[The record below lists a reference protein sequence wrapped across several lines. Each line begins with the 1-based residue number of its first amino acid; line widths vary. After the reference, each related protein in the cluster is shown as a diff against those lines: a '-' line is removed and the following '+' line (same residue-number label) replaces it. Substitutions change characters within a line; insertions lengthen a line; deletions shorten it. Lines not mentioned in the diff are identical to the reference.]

1 MANPGK
7 NVDIKITEKEL
18 ENNLLLHKY
27 NLYQQFFIIGI
38 EPKILHLLKKI
49 DIKEIP
55 KILIGPAIIS
65 KYPNNNLPYLN
76 IPDSI
81 ITSHC
86 FPNGFKNSI
95 IECEDIEIK
104 EKMNCTYDFIFS
116 LDNYQMNKNASIR
129 INKVYY
135 TCYVFYEKLDDYI
148 NCLNLKNN
156 SNINN
161 NLNKNILIPKAICLS
176 SFCPYIEQTKSILH
190 YLKKYVNI
198 FNYNDFKENNLLN
211 NNNNE
216 NNLPLEKIIEG
227 LIYNLPEL
235 PRTNYIMKIN
245 KNIFTIS
252 DEINKQNNTNEE
264 IKEIIFENSSANKK
278 LKPIINYTLLMKF
291 FKIEEVF
298 EIIKLIL
305 LEEPILFFSKNIEH
319 LTYTIEG
326 LLSLIYPFEY
336 NYPVVSILPEQNYSF
351 INIYKSFIFGINY
364 TYSEDFFILK
374 GINLEDQK
382 LINIVTIENRFNN
395 LMNSNEKEKSK
406 TPVIFNIRPNNSK
419 FLKISEK
426 SINNSISEIKEL
438 YLKRKNMIGANKEEE
453 KVDDK
458 NETEKKI
465 KLPGHYF
472 SKCCKKIE
480 NNLETKFKEL
490 KVKYKEQEKDKNI
503 NNNIIE
509 LEKEK
514 IFNDEITE
522 IFLYFF
528 TSIFLHYQE
537 YCAKYQFVYDSN
549 YSEAASKIKIGKGGN
564 YLRDKELEK
573 KYYTNKLC
581 INDLFNCDLFIDEM
595 PYLDK
600 PFYTKFLKTK
610 IFFNFMKKK
619 IFPLSI
625 QDKLDIL
632 FFDDKVNEKLSRE
645 SGNKKIDTKF
655 LEYNFNNN
663 IIGEIE
669 INTLSKPFTDN
680 FKEYLFDE
688 NNKKKALNY
697 FQYIEYQNTDF
708 NKNNSK
714 EDIENDYNTN
724 NNNNNDLN
732 FSFYYFVFPKLLNDG
747 LFYKD
752 YIIEDESNNINSL
765 TNFSCKNC
773 DCLYNQFE
781 KEGNNIITDENII
794 KNYSNYYYAF
804 DPIKSYARPYS
815 DYVKILFLQYFSKIF
830 HQIPYSKKNYYFN
843 YLMLFMT
850 NNKNILDQNSIMM
863 MFKTL
868 IKYGDKSM
876 AQYLFPFIKNKKYSI
891 FLILREKLR
900 PDKNYEQFDNSEIKN
915 NIDDYDENFNENMDK
930 YNKKGRSLSGH
941 NSSKIRLSDKV
952 YSRERKLSSSMDD
965 NENNGEKISD
975 YNINDKD
982 KLNKKENDLPINN
995 KFNFNINYFCTQKY
1009 EGNIC
1014 NYPFDLNIDKIFDEN
1029 KKYIEFKC
1037 LKCQQAQDLTITCKI
1052 NEENNNN
1059 YIIKTKLYSPIA
1071 LLENEWFKNSNELN
1085 LNNIIENHL
1094 DEYICSLFYFYDQG
1108 LLCDFLIP
1116 EIILK
1121 KNLKIENITNSV
1133 KIEPSKNKIK
1143 ISLGTIYNKDNNK
1156 TILQRN
1162 SKYFDISDKANTFFE
1177 FNKSSTKKPAS
1188 LISQTIKKKNN
1199 PQKKAVGFTIKNKKG
1214 GAHKK
1219 NSLSYSDFLN
1229 K

>member
-1 MANPGK
+1 MINLEE
-7 NVDIKITEKEL
+7 NVEFKSVEKDL
-18 ENNLLLHKY
+18 ENDLLSHKY

-38 EPKILHLLKKI
+38 NPKMLHLLNKI
-49 DIKEIP
+49 NIKEIP
-55 KILIGPAIIS
+55 KILFSPTIIS
-65 KYPNNNLPYLN
+65 KYPNNNLSYLN

-81 ITSHC
+81 IISHC

-95 IECEDIEIK
+95 IESDEKTIK
-104 EKMNCTYDFIFS
+104 EKINYSFDFIFT

-148 NCLNLKNN
+148 TCLDLKNN

-161 NLNKNILIPKAICLS
+161 NLKRNILIPKAICLS
-176 SFCPYIEQTKSILH
+176 SFCPYYEQSKLILH
-190 YLKKYVNI
+190 YLKNYVDI
-198 FNYNDFKENNLLN
+198 FNYNYYKDNKLLSN
-211 NNNNE
+211 NNG
-216 NNLPLEKIIEG
+216 NNLPIEKIIEG
-227 LIYNLPEL
+227 LIYNLPGL
-235 PRTNYIMKIN
+235 PRTNYIMKISTN
-245 KNIFTIS
+245 NFSINDELHKQKNL
-252 DEINKQNNTNEE
+252 NEG

-291 FKIEEVF
+291 FKIEEIF

-336 NYPVVSILPEQNYSF
+336 NYPVVSVLPEQNYSF

-364 TYSEDFFILK
+364 TYSEDIFTLK

-382 LINIVTIENRFNN
+382 LINIITIENRFNN
-395 LMNSNEKEKSK
+395 IINSNEKEKSK
-406 TPVIFNIRPNNSK
+406 NPAIFNIKPNNSK
-419 FLKISEK
+419 FLQISEK
-426 SINNSISEIKEL
+426 SINNSITEIKEL
-438 YLKRKNMIGANKEEE
+438 YLRRKSMIGMNKEEE
-453 KVDDK
+453 KIDDR
-458 NETEKKI
+458 NEIEKKI

-490 KVKYKEQEKDKNI
+490 KIKYKEQEKDKNI
-503 NNNIIE
+503 YNNIIE

-537 YCAKYQFVYDSN
+537 YCAKYQYAYDSN
-549 YSEAASKIKIGKGGN
+549 YNEAVSKIKAGKGG
-564 YLRDKELEK
+564 YYFRDKELEK

-669 INTLSKPFTDN
+669 IKSLSKSFTDN
-680 FKEYLFDE
+680 FKQYFIDSK
-688 NNKKKALNY
+688 NKEKALNY
-697 FQYIEYQNTDF
+697 FQYIEY
-708 NKNNSK
+708 K
-714 EDIENDYNTN
+714 NTN
-724 NNNNNDLN
+724 NNNKDNIENYNSINDNNELK
-732 FSFYYFVFPKLLNDG
+732 FSFYYYVFPKLLNDG
-747 LFYKD
+747 IFYKD
-752 YIIEDESNNINSL
+752 YKKEDESNSKYSP
-765 TNFSCKNC
+765 TNFTYKNS

-781 KEGNNIITDENII
+781 KEGNNIINDENMI
-794 KNYSNYYYAF
+794 KNYNNYYYTF
-804 DPIKSYARPYS
+804 NPISSYTRPYC

-850 NNKNILDQNSIMM
+850 NNKGILDQNSIMM
-863 MFKTL
+863 MFNT
-868 IKYGDKSM
+868 ITKYGDKSM
-876 AQYLFPFIKNKKYSI
+876 AQYFFQFIKNKKYSI
-891 FLILREKLR
+891 FLILREKLS
-900 PDKNYEQFDNSEIKN
+900 PYKNYEQFDYSEIKN
-915 NIDDYDENFNENMDK
+915 NIDDYDENFIENLNL
-930 YNKKGRSLSGH
+930 YNKKGRSLSGY
-941 NSSKIRLSDKV
+941 NSSKIRLSDKI
-952 YSRERKLSSSMDD
+952 YYKERKLSSSMDD
-965 NENNGEKISD
+965 NENNEEISD
-975 YNINDKD
+975 YNINNND
-982 KLNKKENDLPINN
+982 KLNKKEKNLQINN
-995 KFNFNINYFCTQKY
+995 KFNFKINYFCTQKN

-1014 NYPFDLNIDKIFDEN
+1014 NYPFDLNIDKIFKKN

-1037 LKCQQAQDLTITCKI
+1037 LKCEQIQELTITCKI
-1052 NEENNNN
+1052 NEENNKN
-1059 YIIKTKLYSPIA
+1059 YNIKTKLYSPLT
-1071 LLENEWFKNSNELN
+1071 LLENDWFKNSNELN
-1085 LNNIIENHL
+1085 LNTIIENHL

-1116 EIILK
+1116 EIIIK
-1121 KNLKIENITNSV
+1121 KNLKIENITNSF
-1133 KIEPSKNKIK
+1133 KIESNGKNIK
-1143 ISLGTIYNKDNNK
+1143 INRSKINNKDNNK
-1156 TILQRN
+1156 TYIPRN
-1162 SKYFDISDKANTFFE
+1162 SNIFDISDKANTFFE
-1177 FNKSSTKKPAS
+1177 FKSNIKKPAS
-1188 LISQTIKKKNN
+1188 LIPQTIKKKNN

-1219 NSLSYSDFLN
+1219 NSISYSDFLN

>member
-1 MANPGK
+1 MINPLE
-7 NVDIKITEKEL
+7 NVEIKSVKKEL
-18 ENNLLLHKY
+18 ENNILSHKY

-38 EPKILHLLKKI
+38 EPKILHLLNKI
-49 DIKEIP
+49 NLKEIP
-55 KILIGPAIIS
+55 KILIVPTIIS
-65 KYPNNNLPYLN
+65 KYPNNNLSYLN
-76 IPDSI
+76 IPDSMI
-81 ITSHC
+81 ISHC

-95 IECEDIEIK
+95 IECEETEIK
-104 EKMNCTYDFIFS
+104 EKMNYTFDFIFS
-116 LDNYQMNKNASIR
+116 LDNYQMHKNSSIR
-129 INKVYY
+129 TTKVYY

-148 NCLNLKNN
+148 TCLNLKNN
-156 SNINN
+156 HNNNNN

-176 SFCPYIEQTKSILH
+176 SFCPYIEQTKLILH
-190 YLKKYVNI
+190 YLKQYVDI
-198 FNYNDFKENNLLN
+198 FNYNDFKENKLLSN
-211 NNNNE
+211 IE
-216 NNLPLEKIIEG
+216 NSLPLEKIIEG
-227 LIYNLPEL
+227 LIYNLPGL
-235 PRTNYIMKIN
+235 PRTNYIMKIR
-245 KNIFTIS
+245 KNNFT
-252 DEINKQNNTNEE
+252 INKQNNINEE
-264 IKEIIFENSSANKK
+264 IKDIIFENSSANKK

-291 FKIEEVF
+291 FKIEEIF

-336 NYPVVSILPEQNYSF
+336 NYPAISVLPEQNYSF

-364 TYSEDFFILK
+364 TYSEDIFTLK
-374 GINLEDQK
+374 GVNLEDQK
-382 LINIVTIENRFNN
+382 LIYIVIIENRFNN
-395 LMNSNEKEKSK
+395 LINSNEKEKTKS
-406 TPVIFNIRPNNSK
+406 PVIFNIRPNNSK

-426 SINNSISEIKEL
+426 TINNSIYEIKEL
-438 YLKRKNMIGANKEEE
+438 YLKRKNMIGMNKEEE
-453 KVDDK
+453 KIDDK

-465 KLPGHYF
+465 KLPAHYF

-480 NNLETKFKEL
+480 NNLENKFKEL
-490 KVKYKEQEKDKNI
+490 KIKYKEQEKDKNI
-503 NNNIIE
+503 YNNIIE

-537 YCAKYQFVYDSN
+537 YCAKYQYVYDSN
-549 YSEAASKIKIGKGGN
+549 YSESVSKIIIGKGGN
-564 YLRDKELEK
+564 YFRDKELEK
-573 KYYTNKLC
+573 KYYTNKLT

-610 IFFNFMKKK
+610 IFYNFMKKK

-645 SGNKKIDTKF
+645 SGMKKIDTKF

-663 IIGEIE
+663 IVGEIE
-669 INTLSKPFTDN
+669 INSLSKPYTNN

-688 NNKKKALNY
+688 KIKEKALNY
-697 FQYIEYQNTDF
+697 FQYIEYIDNENRND
-708 NKNNSK
+708 KN
-714 EDIENDYNTN
+714 DIENYYSTN
-724 NNNNNDLN
+724 NNNIDLK

-747 LFYKD
+747 IFYKD
-752 YIIEDESNNINSL
+752 YKKEDESNNVYNSP
-765 TNFSCKNC
+765 TNFTCKNS

-781 KEGNNIITDENII
+781 KEGNNIINDENMI
-794 KNYSNYYYAF
+794 KNYNNYYYAF
-804 DPIKSYARPYS
+804 NPMKSYIRPYS

-830 HQIPYSKKNYYFN
+830 HQIPYSKKNYFFN

-850 NNKNILDQNSIMM
+850 NNKDILDQNSILM
-863 MFKTL
+863 MFNTI
-868 IKYGDKSM
+868 IKYGDKTM
-876 AQYLFPFIKNKKYSI
+876 AQYFFPFIKNKNYTI
-891 FLILREKLR
+891 FLVLREKLR

-915 NIDDYDENFNENMDK
+915 NIDDFDENFNESMDI
-930 YNKKGRSLSGH
+930 YNKKGRSMSGH
-941 NSSKIRLSDKV
+941 NSSKIKLNDKIF
-952 YSRERKLSSSMDD
+952 SRERKLSSSMDN
-965 NENNGEKISD
+965 NENNEEISD
-975 YNINDKD
+975 YNINDND
-982 KLNKKENDLPINN
+982 KLNKKENDTQINN
-995 KFNFNINYFCTQKY
+995 KFNFNINYFCTQKN

-1014 NYPFDLNIDKIFDEN
+1014 NFPFDLNIDKIFNEN

-1037 LKCQQAQDLTITCKI
+1037 LKCQKIQELIITCKI

-1059 YIIKTKLYSPIA
+1059 YIIKTKLYSPLT

-1085 LNNIIENHL
+1085 LNDITENHL

-1116 EIILK
+1116 EIIIK
-1121 KNLKIENITNSV
+1121 KDLKIENIMNSF
-1133 KIEPSKNKIK
+1133 KIESNENNIK
-1143 ISLGTIYNKDNNK
+1143 INKSKINNKDNNK
-1156 TILQRN
+1156 TNLPRN
-1162 SKYFDISDKANTFFE
+1162 SNIFDISDKVNTFFE
-1177 FNKSSTKKPAS
+1177 FKSNIKKPAS